1 MGWELFLALDLFLRF
16 TYNLLSNLKT
26 LLFGDVAHLGERL
39 NGIQEVVGSIPII
52 STKILATYIIRVA
65 FSCSKRALLLEYP
78 QHQYSKIPHLRNII
92 LASET
97 ES

>member
-52 STKILATYIIRVA
+52 STRTRSVELRFFENK
-65 FSCSKRALLLEYP
+65 FALLYEIEP
-78 QHQYSKIPHLRNII
+78 RVR
-92 LASET
+92 
-97 ES
+97 